1 MNNTRS
7 CLGKADRV
15 ELFTGY
21 PFRWRAMGKDS
32 DMFIP
37 LLRDQ
42 VGGHYVESVKLGGVV
57 DVIFVYFELLLMTV
71 IQHRQLKLKRGL

>member
-1 MNNTRS
+1 
-7 CLGKADRV
+7 
-15 ELFTGY
+15 
-21 PFRWRAMGKDS
+21 MGKDS